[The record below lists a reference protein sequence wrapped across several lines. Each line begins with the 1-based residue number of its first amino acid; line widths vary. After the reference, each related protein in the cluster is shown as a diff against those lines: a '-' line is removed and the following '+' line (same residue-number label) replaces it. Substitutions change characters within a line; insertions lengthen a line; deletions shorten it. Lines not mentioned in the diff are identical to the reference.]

1 MKLKLPPGVSQ
12 PTFDKALQSCAAIV
26 GTDNVLATDQDRETY
41 LDAFSITDGS
51 DHAPSA
57 AISVQ
62 SVEEVQAIV
71 RIANEYRIP
80 LWPISRG
87 KNLAYGGSAPRMTGT
102 VVLDLGRMNRILEV
116 NAENAYCRLEPG
128 VGFYDLYDHVQAH
141 KLPLWVSVPKHAWG
155 SVVGNALER
164 GLGETSYGDHAQQIC
179 GMEVV
184 LPSGE
189 LVRTGMGARNN
200 SPVWN
205 LFKYGF
211 GPGWEQM
218 FCQSN
223 LGIVTKLGM
232 WLMPQPESSV
242 MFRCKVM
249 EASDIEPA
257 LTAILALRRSG
268 VVDAYMSMVSWLGI
282 AACFAQR
289 LEFYDGP
296 GAMPEAQVQQ
306 IIRKFNIGWWNFDLT
321 VYGPREVTA
330 ARAVIIERTLAQ
342 SGRIIVERRD
352 GHQGDGQPALP
363 GEPAP
368 DMMPMQFI
376 NWYGGRGGHIDFS
389 PAMPASVAMVS
400 KYFRDSYQKFAAVGH
415 DYFAALHFGGRH
427 VIAPTNIIYNRDDAA
442 MTGRVTQLFDTLFKS
457 ATEQNLNEY
466 RAHLSYMDPVAA
478 SFDFNDHALRRL
490 NERVKDALDPNGIF
504 APGKSG
510 IWPAAYR
517 PRRA

>member
-1 MKLKLPPGVSQ
+1 MKLILPPGVSRA
-12 PTFDKALQSCAAIV
+12 TFDQALRAFAAV
-26 GTDNVLATDQDRETY
+26 AGADNVLATDLDRETY
-41 LDAFSITDGS
+41 LDAFSMSDGS
-51 DHAPSA
+51 DHAPA
-57 AISVQ
+57 AAVSVQ
-62 SVEEVQAIV
+62 SVEQVQAIV
-71 RIANEYRIP
+71 RLANQHRVP

-87 KNLAYGGSAPRMTGT
+87 KNLAYGGSAPRMSGT

-116 NAENAYCRLEPG
+116 NAEHAYCRVEPG
-128 VGFYDLYDHVQAH
+128 VGFYDLYDHVQSH
-141 KLPLWVSVPKHAWG
+141 RLPLWVSVPKHSWG

-164 GLGETSYGDHAQQIC
+164 GLGETTYGDHAQQIC

-189 LVRTGMGARNN
+189 LLRTGMGARSN

-223 LGIVTKLGM
+223 FGIVTKLGL
-232 WLMPQPESSV
+232 WLMPQPESTV
-242 MFRCKVM
+242 MFRCKAM
-249 EASDIEPA
+249 AAADIEPA
-257 LTAILALRRSG
+257 LQAILALRRSG

-282 AACFAQR
+282 AGCFAQR
-289 LEFYDGP
+289 REFYDGP
-296 GAMPEAQVQQ
+296 GAMPEAEVQR

-321 VYGPREVTA
+321 VYGPGEVTA
-330 ARAVIIERTLAQ
+330 AKAQIIERTLAR
-342 SGRIIVERRD
+342 SGRIVFERHD
-352 GHQGDGQPALP
+352 GRQGDGKPALP

-389 PAMPASVAMVS
+389 PALPASVDAVTQ
-400 KYFRDSYQKFAAVGH
+400 YFRESFQQFAAAGH
-415 DYFAALHFGGRH
+415 DYFAAVHFGGRH
-427 VIAPTNIIYNRDDAA
+427 VIVPTNIIYNRDDAA
-442 MTGRVTQLFDTLFKS
+442 MTARVRQLFKS
-457 ATEQNLNEY
+457 ATGQNLSEY

-517 PRRA
+517 GRRS